1 MGAGDDMTTPAITYT
16 GPAVES
22 SVPFEIRRHLQLIYQ
37 KLGNHTQAFALQ
49 QAKINAIKSGT
60 STTIEE
66 GGSGGGFVIP
76 ATSAILAVNNQS
88 GVTSYATVSGDDGAL
103 ITLSDASPI
112 AVSLTP
118 QQPPWGCFFVNLGAA
133 TATLTPAA
141 IGTATP
147 TITYPGNIGAAS
159 MPIASGGSATV
170 AFDGTNWWA
179 ELTASASSGYSLGG
193 TLTSANFVLG
203 PGAGT
208 GASITSVVG
217 MDGNHSIQ
225 IATGTSPTASAVIY
239 TCTFTASRG
248 HTTYPVGVP
257 SGGIPITGTSQIPF
271 FSFLGATSYE
281 LFANTT
287 ALTAGSSYSWNVSC
301 P

>member
-1 MGAGDDMTTPAITYT
+1 MTTPAITYT

-133 TATLTPAA
+133 TATLTQAQCGSLVYVGTRYA
-141 IGTATP
+141 IKERLNLESGIIIFFGLFVFCVLVTAQ
-147 TITYPGNIGAAS
+147 YK
-159 MPIASGGSATV
+159 V
-170 AFDGTNWWA
+170 
-179 ELTASASSGYSLGG
+179 
-193 TLTSANFVLG
+193 
-203 PGAGT
+203 
-208 GASITSVVG
+208 
-217 MDGNHSIQ
+217 
-225 IATGTSPTASAVIY
+225 
-239 TCTFTASRG
+239 R
-248 HTTYPVGVP
+248 
-257 SGGIPITGTSQIPF
+257 
-271 FSFLGATSYE
+271 
-281 LFANTT
+281 
-287 ALTAGSSYSWNVSC
+287 
-301 P
+301 